1 MYEKPTAPRS
11 IREVFNQA
19 IRIYKGT
26 GRSTWMLALA
36 LELVATAPWFF
47 WQRFTPA
54 LSDNLLSD
62 NLLSDSLEDTLAA
75 LTASLSSPAVWLIV
89 LIAIPIYVIIYNALI
104 ANINGIAT
112 GRAVAAGEA
121 VGVGVR
127 LLPRTLLLGLLF
139 GFIVAAGLLL
149 LLVPGIYW
157 AGTLLLAFVAL
168 VVDDAG
174 ISQSMTRSRN
184 LIKGHWWRA
193 ATLVSYVVV
202 IDLLAYL
209 AVTLITGALALVF
222 GAGAT
227 VTFAVS
233 QLLSLATDVAVAP
246 LYVAEY
252 VAMYYDLASREA
264 AERNMAK
271 AV

>member
-1 MYEKPTAPRS
+1 MNEKPTAPRS
-11 IREVFNQA
+11 IREVFDRA

-36 LELVATAPWFF
+36 LELIAAAPWLF
-47 WQRFTPA
+47 WQQQFTPT
-54 LSDNLLSD
+54 LSDNLQHA
-62 NLLSDSLEDTLAA
+62 LAA
-75 LTASLSSPAVWLIV
+75 LTASLSSPALWLTT
-89 LIAIPIYVIIYNALI
+89 LIAIPIYLILYSALI
-104 ANINGIAT
+104 ANINGIAA

-121 VGVGVR
+121 IGVGVR
-127 LLPRTLLLGLLF
+127 LLPRMLLLGLLF
-139 GFIVAAGLLL
+139 VCIVAAGLIL

-168 VVDDAG
+168 VVEDAG
-174 ISQSMTRSRN
+174 VSRSMAVSRG

-209 AVTLITGALALVF
+209 AVALITGAVALVF

-227 VTFAVS
+227 VTLAVS
-233 QLLSLATDVAVAP
+233 QLLSLATDTLIAP
-246 LYVAEY
+246 LYLAVY
-252 VAMYYDLASREA
+252 VAIYYDLKSREA
-264 AERNMAK
+264 AERSMAK

>member
-11 IREVFNQA
+11 LREVFDQA
-19 IRIYKGT
+19 IRIYKST

-36 LELVATAPWFF
+36 LQIVATAPWLF
-47 WQRFTPA
+47 WQQRFTPA
-54 LSDNLLSD
+54 LSDNLQD
-62 NLLSDSLEDTLAA
+62 AMAA
-75 LTASLSSPAVWLIV
+75 LTASLSSPAVWLTI
-89 LIAIPIYVIIYNALI
+89 LIAIPIYLVFYSALI

-121 VGVGVR
+121 IGVGVR
-127 LLPRTLLLGLLF
+127 LLPRMLLLGLLF
-139 GFIVAAGLLL
+139 VFIVAAGLLL
-149 LLVPGIYW
+149 MLVPGIYW
-157 AGTLLLAFVAL
+157 AGTLQLAFVAL
-168 VVDDAG
+168 VVEDASV
-174 ISQSMTRSRN
+174 SQSMTRSRE

-209 AVTLITGALALVF
+209 AVTLITGAVALVF

-227 VTFAVS
+227 LTLAVAP
-233 QLLSLATDVAVAP
+233 LLSLATDAAVAP
-246 LYVAEY
+246 LYLAVY
-252 VAMYYDLASREA
+252 VALYYDLASREA

>member
-11 IREVFNQA
+11 IREVFNDA

-36 LELVATAPWFF
+36 LELVAAAPWVV
-47 WQRFTPA
+47 WQQFTPT
-54 LSDNLLSD
+54 LSDNLLLD
-62 NLLSDSLEDTLAA
+62 NLDDTLAA
-75 LTASLSSPAVWLIV
+75 LTAPLSSPVVWLTI
-89 LIAIPIYVIIYNALI
+89 LIAIPTYLILYNALI

-127 LLPRTLLLGLLF
+127 LLPKMILLGLLF
-139 GFIVAAGLLL
+139 VCIVGAGLLL

-168 VVDDAG
+168 VVEDAS
-174 ISQSMTRSRN
+174 ISQSMTRSQS

-227 VTFAVS
+227 ATLAVS

-246 LYVAEY
+246 LYLAVY

-264 AERNMAK
+264 AERSMAK